1 MARVGACS
9 EVTTWSNWTGS
20 VPCWI
25 GKVQLLGA
33 VGASG
38 VPGLTSTKKLPSRK
52 MRGRIANVASLWI
65 GRPLLLML
73 MVMSA
78 AVHCWS
84 LEASLVSTDPP
95 VRHPGTAP
103 TPVTWPTS
111 TPAIRTGDPGTR
123 PVALEKTAWIVYGV
137 ANGLANLV
145 KPR

>member
-1 MARVGACS
+1 
-9 EVTTWSNWTGS
+9 
-20 VPCWI
+20 
-25 GKVQLLGA
+25 
-33 VGASG
+33 
-38 VPGLTSTKKLPSRK
+38 

-123 PVALEKTAWIVYGV
+123 PFALEKTAWIVYGV